1 MAAAAL
7 HSSRAALGWRATMR
21 HHLSAGRPVRCAIY
35 TRKSA
40 ANGIDDDLNS
50 LEVQRDICAAYIK
63 SQRARGWV
71 ETPERYDDGGFSGG
85 NLNRPSLAKLLGAV
99 EEGLVDVI
107 VIYKLDRL
115 TRSLSD
121 FIRLIDL
128 LDQYEVTFV
137 SVTQSFDT
145 QDSMGR
151 LVLNILLTFAQF
163 EREMLA
169 DRIRDKV
176 HALRRAGRWVGG
188 AAPYGYDLVKSR
200 LVVNPAEAEIIR
212 LMHQR
217 YLELG
222 CAHRVVVEMQERGVR
237 SKQTVNRQ
245 GVQRG
250 GNLANQSFVYGILA
264 NPTYVGEY
272 HVDGEVIRALH
283 DPIVDRETW
292 ERARALKEARR
303 LKKMPNPATAHLLI
317 RLLFDEFGREM
328 VIWSG
333 TKSRR
338 SSVLRY
344 YVSTPNHRLSRTG
357 LKALRAEAN
366 DLEELVKAA
375 ICSFLRTRSQ
385 VSSALHMLGYRDGE
399 TEKLLDRADVAA
411 RSIDML
417 DRRRLRRVWEALVE
431 RIDVS
436 RERVRIILRCEQVRA
451 FLAWSGNGVFKPVPN
466 TDARHHPIYVV
477 ETEAFAIRSE
487 RQFRLPLDM
496 GYAKGKPKPGLVG
509 LMSFARRAQAL
520 VYEERTLSFEEVA
533 RRLHCRQAF
542 VMRALRLNYL
552 APDIT
557 AAIIDGRQPANL
569 TRRKLLNAS
578 IPMDWA
584 QQRVLLGFPARHDPR
599 PGDQHY

>member
-1 MAAAAL
+1 MG
-7 HSSRAALGWRATMR
+7 HRTPT
-21 HHLSAGRPVRCAIY
+21 GRPVRCAIY

-40 ANGIDDDLNS
+40 ANGLDDDLNS
-50 LEVQRDICAAYIK
+50 LEVQRDICSAYVR
-63 SQRARGWV
+63 SQRHRGWT
-71 ETPERYDDGGFSGG
+71 EMAEKFDDGGFSGG
-85 NLNRPSLAKLLGAV
+85 NLNRPSLARLLGAV
-99 EEGLVDVI
+99 EQGLVDVI

-188 AAPYGYDLVKSR
+188 AAPYGYDLVRSR
-200 LVVNPAEAEIIR
+200 LVVNAAEAENIR
-212 LMHQR
+212 LMHRR

-222 CAHRVVVEMQERGVR
+222 CANKVTVEMRERGVT
-237 SKQTVNRQ
+237 SKRFVTRH
-245 GVQRG
+245 GVERG
-250 GNLANQSFVYGILA
+250 GIIANPSFVYGILG
-264 NPTYVGEY
+264 NPTYLGEY

-283 DPIVDRETW
+283 DPIVDRDTW
-292 ERARALKEARR
+292 EKVNALKETRK
-303 LKKMPNPATAHLLI
+303 LKKGPDPAHAHLLV

-333 TKSRR
+333 KKSRTTA
-338 SSVLRY
+338 VLRY
-344 YVSTPNHRLSRTG
+344 YVSTSNHRLSKAG
-357 LKALRAEAN
+357 VKALRAEAG
-366 DLEELVKAA
+366 DLEALVKAA
-375 ICSFLRTRSQ
+375 VCSFLRTRSQ
-385 VSSALHMLGYRDGE
+385 VSAAVHMLGYRDAGI
-399 TEKLLDRADVAA
+399 EKVIDRGDAAA
-411 RSIDML
+411 RDL
-417 DRRRLRRVWEALVE
+417 DLFDRRRLRRAWEALIE
-431 RIDVS
+431 RIEVS

-451 FLAWSGNGVFKPVPN
+451 LLAWPGTGLFKLLPN
-466 TDARHHPIYVV
+466 ADAKHHHVYVV
-477 ETEAFAIRSE
+477 ETEAFAVRSE
-487 RQFRLPLDM
+487 RQFRLPLDI
-496 GYAKGKPKPGLVG
+496 GHAAGRPKHGLVE
-509 LMSFARRAQAL
+509 LMSFARRAHAL
-520 VYEERTLSFEEVA
+520 VYEERALSFEEVA
-533 RRLHCRQAF
+533 RRLHRREAF

-557 AAIIDGRQPANL
+557 AAIIDGRQPQDL
-569 TRRKLLNAS
+569 TRRKLLNTS

-584 QQRVLLGFPARHDPR
+584 QQRVLFGFPARHDPR